1 MMAQHTWRMAELGKP
16 DKNVQLNSDLSATVG
31 SPRVILSYKNVEG
44 THLVKANGRYYLF
57 NAVPAQRLVCSRANN
72 VWGPYGETITL
83 CTAGKGGH
91 QGGIVDLPDG
101 SYWGYLHQDDGAI
114 GRPTRIC
121 PITWQNG
128 WPMFGRPG
136 YIGQVES
143 RYTKPIQ
150 NKPIKVPA
158 TSDEFNSETL
168 GLQWAWN
175 HNPDNSK
182 WALTG
187 STLRLKATT
196 GKD

>member
-1 MMAQHTWRMAELGKP
+1 VLRWITTG
-16 DKNVQLNSDLSATVG
+16 NS
-31 SPRVILSYKNVEG
+31 SYKNVEG

-121 PITWQNG
+121 PITWQE
-128 WPMFGRPG
+128 WLAYVRKAG

-168 GLQWAWN
+168 GASVGRGIIIRTIQNGL
-175 HNPDNSK
+175 
-182 WALTG
+182 
-187 STLRLKATT
+187 
-196 GKD
+196 

>member
-1 MMAQHTWRMAELGKP
+1 
-16 DKNVQLNSDLSATVG
+16 
-31 SPRVILSYKNVEG
+31 
-44 THLVKANGRYYLF
+44 
-57 NAVPAQRLVCSRANN
+57 VCSRANN

-91 QGGIVDLPDG
+91 QEVLSIYPMAVTGATFTRTTAQSAV
-101 SYWGYLHQDDGAI
+101 HQNMPYYMA
-114 GRPTRIC
+114 
-121 PITWQNG
+121 NG

-187 STLRLKATT
+187 SH
-196 GKD
+196 